1 MANFKANTRYT
12 NGIIVK
18 NRSNKQFLVL
28 RKSLNLLEDST
39 DTVVLVTQEYEK
51 RPDLL
56 SNTAY
61 GTPDLWWAIYEYN
74 QIRDPFFDL
83 KAGQILKIP
92 ELNRL
97 LEAIDR
103 LGT

>member
-51 RPDLL
+51 RP
-56 SNTAY
+56 TEHQIY
-61 GTPDLWWAIYEYN
+61 GGLYMNI
-74 QIRDPFFDL
+74 I
-83 KAGQILKIP
+83 K
-92 ELNRL
+92 
-97 LEAIDR
+97 
-103 LGT
+103 